1 MVHQYK
7 NNGYNILL
15 DVNSGSVHVVDDL
28 IYDMIPYYKE
38 KGLEETVN
46 LLKDKYPE
54 QDIREA
60 AEDLDEL
67 IKEGKLYT
75 EDIYENYIHDIVA
88 AKKPVV
94 KALCLHI
101 AHDCNLA
108 CHLAHLARRQNSS
121 NLDSSI
127 AAHLDRLCIDCRRWR
142 HTRSYRQLS
151 FG

>member
-54 QDIREA
+54 QD
-60 AEDLDEL
+60 
-67 IKEGKLYT
+67 
-75 EDIYENYIHDIVA
+75 
-88 AKKPVV
+88 
-94 KALCLHI
+94 
-101 AHDCNLA
+101 
-108 CHLAHLARRQNSS
+108 
-121 NLDSSI
+121 
-127 AAHLDRLCIDCRRWR
+127 
-142 HTRSYRQLS
+142 YRKQLRILTS
-151 FG
+151 

>member
-1 MVHQYK
+1 MAIK
-7 NNGYNILL
+7 RFLSMCGILHLMEAARRPPVSYTHL
-15 DVNSGSVHVVDDL
+15 DVYKRQVVDDL

-88 AKKPVV
+88 V
-94 KALCLHI
+94 
-101 AHDCNLA
+101 
-108 CHLAHLARRQNSS
+108 SYT
-121 NLDSSI
+121 
-127 AAHLDRLCIDCRRWR
+127 HLDVYKRQVIRLA
-142 HTRSYRQLS
+142 TLMLS
-151 FG
+151 MVSPENSNA